1 MASPHLDKAKSAKN
15 DEFYT
20 LYPDV
25 EKEISAYLEYNP
37 NVFKDKIIFLPCDDP
52 EWSNFTKY
60 FAQNFEKFKL
70 KKIISTSYAVESK
83 KYKDGY
89 QTTLFEKK
97 SPKFDKKK
105 TRIKGK
111 IFTLTKDKTKD
122 GIINIEDLDWR
133 YMDGDGDFRSDEV
146 KKLRDEAD
154 IIITNPPFSLFREFL
169 KWIIEAKKQFL
180 IIGNVNNVT
189 YKEVFPLIKENR
201 VWLGVKS
208 SSKAMYFKTS
218 DKEYASR
225 VSSERPEGSWWKMI
239 DGEVCIGINNSCW
252 FTNLDHGRRHQKLP
266 LMTMKDNLKFHNRMK
281 NQKSYDK
288 YDNYDAIEVSFTNSI
303 PSDYDGVMGV
313 PVSFLDKY
321 NPDQFEIV
329 GSDYNIKEGLLPEL
343 VNPKW
348 DGKLDRGYINNK
360 RCYARILIKHK
371 KLIKGKN

>member
-25 EKEISAYLEYNP
+25 EKEVNAYLELNP
-37 NVFKDKIIFLPCDDP
+37 DAFKDKIIFLPCDDP

-70 KKIISTSYAVESK
+70 KKVISTSYAVESK

-89 QTTLFEKK
+89 QTTLFEKRN
-97 SPKFDKKK
+97 PKFDKNK

-122 GIINIEDLDWR
+122 GRINIDDLDWQ
-133 YMDGDGDFRSDEV
+133 YLEGDGDFRSEEV

-154 IIITNPPFSLFREFL
+154 VIITNPPFSLFREFL

-189 YKEVFPLIKENR
+189 YKEVFKLIKENK
-201 VWLGVKS
+201 VWLGIKS

-218 DKEYASR
+218 DKAYASR

-266 LMTMKDNLKFHNRMK
+266 LMTMKDNLKFHSQMK
-281 NQKSYDK
+281 NKKSYEK
-288 YDNYDAIEVSFTNSI
+288 YDDYDAIEVPFTNAI
-303 PSDYDGVMGV
+303 PSDYEGAMGV

-321 NPDQFEIV
+321 NPNQFKIIGIDRYVE
-329 GSDYNIKEGLLPEL
+329 D
-343 VNPKW
+343 NPNY
-348 DGKLDRGYINNK
+348 GRRFTINNK
-360 RCYARILIKHK
+360 EKYARILIKHK